1 MTQPPEPTVDG
12 DLPPD
17 DLPPDGDLPD
27 DLAPDDET
35 VVAEQ
40 PQASEHGEPAG
51 AGLLAAVREIVL
63 VLVIALGLSLVIKTF
78 FVQAFYIPSES
89 MQTVLEPGDRVLV
102 SKLSPGPFSLHRG
115 DVVVFADPGNWL
127 NPAPAPV
134 QGPVRSAVRNT
145 LTFVGLLPSDSG
157 EHLIKRVIG
166 LPGDTVACC
175 DPAGKL
181 TVNGKAVDEPYL
193 FPDNRPSDVDF
204 TVTVPT
210 GRLWVMGDH
219 RSLSEDSRFHRD
231 EQDGTVPVSAVV
243 GRAFVVVW
251 PFGRAHWL
259 GNPSATFADVPAGR

>member
-17 DLPPDGDLPD
+17 GGDLPPDDLP
-27 DLAPDDET
+27 PDDET
-35 VVAEQ
+35 PGAAQ
-40 PQASEHGEPAG
+40 QASEPSESAG

-127 NPAPAPV
+127 NPAPAPA

-175 DPAGKL
+175 DPVGKL